1 MARTRVGAT
10 YAEPKD
16 GGIIGI
22 AGEEML
28 AEAFDEYSGEV
39 EDAFDEDT
47 DFDVEDDIA
56 FLGEEYDVLE
66 FDDVLE
72 LCNVDRRNPFRN

>member
-1 MARTRVGAT
+1 MARSRVAANSAAPKANGLIEIAQDEAFEE
-10 YAEPKD
+10 YAEQ
-16 GGIIGI
+16 
-22 AGEEML
+22 L
-28 AEAFDEYSGEV
+28 

-66 FDDVLE
+66 LDDVLE
-72 LCNVDRRNPFRN
+72 LCNMNKRSPFRN